1 MAYAILLRIDA
12 HGARPELVREDDKLP
27 PEKGVR
33 WRYVA
38 RTDDY
43 EEALRVAE
51 ALRRRCE
58 AGEPWGTG
66 PPVVGGR

>member
-1 MAYAILLRIDA
+1 
-12 HGARPELVREDDKLP
+12 VREDDELP

-43 EEALRVAE
+43 AE
-51 ALRRRCE
+51 AVAVADVLQRRCDS
-58 AGEPWGTG
+58 GEPWDFG

>member
-1 MAYAILLRIDA
+1 MAYAILLRLEA
-12 HGARPELVREDDKLP
+12 HGARAVLVREDDELP

-43 EEALRVAE
+43 AEALRVAE
-51 ALRRRCE
+51 VLQRRCDS
-58 AGEPWGTG
+58 GEPWDEG